1 MKTVSI
7 AVISFNG
14 ADDLPACLDSIRAQ
28 DYGPIELVLID
39 NASTDGSRCILRE
52 FAADPGARERF
63 APGLR
68 VIENEANTGFSPAL
82 NQGIA
87 ASTGELVMPMNTDVV
102 LEMSFVSE
110 LVGALEQPGAGSAT
124 GKLIRF
130 PPGGEDNVIDTVGH
144 VLFSNR
150 LAQNIGEGF
159 PAEAS
164 FNEPGRVFGTCGAA
178 ALYSREMLEDIAID
192 GEIFDE
198 DFFAFWE
205 DLDVDW
211 RANLRGWKCFYEPK
225 AIGWH
230 KRGGAGYRK
239 SLTVEYHNY
248 KNRYLMIMKNDTA
261 ARLLRNLP
269 GILVTEVL
277 KGGALLVRCRRALL
291 SLGEVARLTPKMM
304 RKRRAIQS
312 RRIVP
317 PSEIERMIEPFDY
330 GAWIRRHLLN
340 RGEMIVRAEAGVR

>member
-7 AVISFNG
+7 VVIAFNG
-14 ADDLPACLDSIRAQ
+14 ADDLPSCLDSVRAQ
-28 DYGPIELVLID
+28 TYGPIELVLID
-39 NASTDGSRCILRE
+39 NASSDGSSCIMHE
-52 FAADPGARERF
+52 FVEDPGVRDRF
-63 APGLR
+63 AGVN
-68 VIENEANTGFSPAL
+68 VIENDANTGFSPAL

-102 LEMSFVSE
+102 LDVSFVGE
-110 LVGALEQPGAGSAT
+110 LVDALEQPGAGSAT

-130 PPGGEDNVIDTVGH
+130 PPYGEDNVIDTVGH

-150 LAQNIGEGF
+150 LAQNVGEGF

-178 ALYSREMLEDIAID
+178 ALYSREMLEDIAVD

-211 RANLRGWKCFYEPK
+211 RANLRGWKCFYEPN
-225 AIGWH
+225 ALAWH

-239 SLTVEYHNY
+239 SLLVEYHNY

-261 ARLLRNLP
+261 PRLLRNLP

-277 KGGALLVRCRRALL
+277 KGGALLVRCPRALL
-291 SLGEVARLTPKMM
+291 SLFEVARLAPKMM
-304 RKRRAIQS
+304 RKRKAIQS
-312 RRIVP
+312 RRMVP

-330 GAWIRRHLLN
+330 TAWIRRHLFN
-340 RGEMIVRAEAGVR
+340 RGEMIVQAEAEVR